1 MSQSLAAAKKR
12 RAGIQPTDPV
22 ATSKQISQNSMQ
34 SQSTTSNMQN
44 GLTLSQ
50 VIQVVDKRLVILETF
65 MKENKSSLIPNLIPK
80 QNHVSFS
87 DENKNNTNESIENEN
102 MADFQEIVDE
112 FNERFGML
120 ANEISELKD
129 IVLNLQSYTMN
140 VNKMLLENRG
150 VTTTDMEERV
160 ETNVNNSLNGMVLES
175 ISDTRL

>member
-22 ATSKQISQNSMQ
+22 ATSKQMSQNNMQ
-34 SQSTTSNMQN
+34 GQSNTSNMQN

-65 MKENKSSLIPNLIPK
+65 MKENKSNLIPQ

-87 DENKNNTNESIENEN
+87 DENKNNTNSSIENEN

-120 ANEISELKD
+120 AHEISDLKD